1 MSRLTYI
8 KSFFILCILSLVSL
22 SGCAT
27 IIKGTTQNIPVA
39 SDPTGADVTVD
50 AQLYGQTPID
60 LSVKRKRD
68 HLVTISKEGYHSKSI
83 PIVKSVGGAV
93 WGNIV
98 AGGLIGWGIDA
109 STGAQYNLTPES
121 ISVKLEPLKGGEI
134 VSTSSD
140 SESEFVKHLN
150 DLDEL
155 KDANAISEEE
165 HSSMRTAL
173 FKRYFPE
180 MYAEVLGISEE
191 SLPPTNE
198 PEELPPPADETEV
211 K

>member
-1 MSRLTYI
+1 MSRLTCI

-39 SDPTGADVTVD
+39 SDPTGADVTVN

-60 LSVKRKRD
+60 ISMKRKRD
-68 HLVTISKEGYHSKSI
+68 HLVTISKEGYHPKSI
-83 PIVKSVGGAV
+83 PIVKSTGGAV
-93 WGNIV
+93 WGNII

-109 STGAQYNLTPES
+109 SSGSQNNLTPES
-121 ISVKLEPLKGGEI
+121 ISVKLEPLKGGEV
-134 VSTSSD
+134 VSASSD
-140 SESEFVKHLN
+140 SKSEFVKQLN

-155 KDANAISEEE
+155 KDADKISEEE
-165 HSSMRTAL
+165 HSSMRKAL

-180 MYAEVLGISEE
+180 MYAKVLGIPEE
-191 SLPPTNE
+191 SLPPANE
-198 PEELPPPADETEV
+198 SEV